1 MKPVPSS
8 NMRHI
13 AIEGPIGVGK
23 TTLSR
28 AVQEWLGARLLLE
41 EFEEN
46 PFLPLLYRD
55 YQQYALQ
62 TELFFLLRRKHQNQ
76 RFFSSLPSDA
86 TVVSDYMF
94 DKCRVFAKLTLPPQE
109 FELFAE
115 VYDLVRPLIPQ
126 PDLIVYL
133 DAPVPTLLE
142 RINQRGRQLE
152 NAMSPDYLERLRA
165 GYQEE
170 LERSGTKVVRIDTT
184 KMDLRTSENFAQLQ
198 EIILGL
204 RQNKFV

>member
-1 MKPVPSS
+1 MKLSS
-8 NMRHI
+8 SSHIRHI

-28 AVQEWLGARLLLE
+28 AVQEWLGAHILLE

-62 TELFFLLRRKHQNQ
+62 TELFFLLSRKRQSQ
-76 RFFSSLPSDA
+76 RFFSSLPADSRI
-86 TVVSDYMF
+86 VSDYMF

-109 FELFAE
+109 FVLFAE
-115 VYDLVRPLIPQ
+115 VYDLVRPHIPQ

-152 NAMSPDYLERLRA
+152 SAMSPDYLERLRL

-170 LERSGTKVVRIDTT
+170 LERSGTRVVRVDTSE
-184 KMDLRTSENFAQLQ
+184 KDLRTSKEFARLQ
-198 EIILGL
+198 EIICGA
-204 RQNKFV
+204 Q

>member
-1 MKPVPSS
+1 MKSLPSNS
-8 NMRHI
+8 IRHI

-28 AVQEWLGARLLLE
+28 AVQEWLGAHLLLE

-76 RFFSSLPSDA
+76 RFFSSLPPDSV
-86 TVVSDYMF
+86 VVSDYMF

-109 FELFAE
+109 FELFDE
-115 VYDLVRPLIPQ
+115 VYSLIRPLIPQ

-133 DAPVPTLLE
+133 DAPVDILLE
-142 RINQRGRQLE
+142 RISQRGRQLE
-152 NAMSPDYLERLRA
+152 NAMSPDYLERLRE

-170 LERSGTKVVRIDTT
+170 LKRSGAKVVRVDTT
-184 KMDLRTSENFAQLQ
+184 KKDLRSSEEFARLQ
-198 EIILGL
+198 EIIKNT
-204 RQNKFV
+204 QSNKFA